1 MEGMDAGAETSAR
14 LARRVHVVTRQPP
27 ALLAPGAVT
36 AGPCVSGWSPTC
48 SSWEGVLGNPV
59 PLSILV
65 AQFKAPRTA

>member
-1 MEGMDAGAETSAR
+1 M
-14 LARRVHVVTRQPP
+14 VTGQPP

-36 AGPCVSGWSPTC
+36 AGLCVSGWSPIC

-65 AQFKAPRTA
+65 AQFKVPGTT